1 MEGIQI
7 FGLQVSLSLLGYG
20 LIAKW
25 FVAPRLAALR
35 RAR

>member
-7 FGLQVSLSLLGYG
+7 FGLQFSLSLLGYE

-25 FVAPRLAALR
+25 YVAPRLAALK